1 MSEYSVY
8 FKTVQSSA
16 IRTLVEA
23 LKEVLND
30 VNMTF
35 HENGIKIMAMDGTKV
50 ALVHLKLVASSF
62 EEWVCEKTQ
71 QVGVNMLSLFK
82 LLKTIGTNDTLCMFI
97 KKSDPNRLG
106 IQIDN
111 KDKGMQIVS
120 YLNLLDI
127 NEDVIQIPDVEFD
140 SVITMQSNDFQKLCR
155 DMLPLHNILKIT
167 STNGEFVLSVKGDF
181 AEQSIKIGETVNGLT
196 FSKQM
201 EANKV
206 VEGDFDLKYINLFTK
221 STNLCS
227 TIEIFIRQNYPL
239 ILLYSVANLG
249 SLKFCLAP
257 KTED

>member
-1 MSEYSVY
+1 MSEYTVY

-16 IRTLVEA
+16 IKTLVEA

-62 EEWVCEKTQ
+62 EEWICEKTQ

-155 DMLPLHNILKIT
+155 DMLPLQIFLKLQALME
-167 STNGEFVLSVKGDF
+167 NLFYQLK
-181 AEQSIKIGETVNGLT
+181 ETL
-196 FSKQM
+196 Q
-201 EANKV
+201 NKV
-206 VEGDFDLKYINLFTK
+206 LKLEK
-221 STNLCS
+221 
-227 TIEIFIRQNYPL
+227 
-239 ILLYSVANLG
+239 LLTV
-249 SLKFCLAP
+249 
-257 KTED
+257 

>member
-1 MSEYSVY
+1 
-8 FKTVQSSA
+8 
-16 IRTLVEA
+16 
-23 LKEVLND
+23 
-30 VNMTF
+30 
-35 HENGIKIMAMDGTKV
+35 
-50 ALVHLKLVASSF
+50 
-62 EEWVCEKTQ
+62 
-71 QVGVNMLSLFK
+71 
-82 LLKTIGTNDTLCMFI
+82 
-97 KKSDPNRLG
+97 
-106 IQIDN
+106 
-111 KDKGMQIVS
+111 MQIVS

-206 VEGDFDLKYINLFTK
+206 VEGEFDLKYINLFTK